1 MPNSRLSMRKIK
13 DVLRLHF
20 DRDLSGRQVGLSLNI
35 LNNTVSEYLHRTQ
48 VANLSC
54 PLPPSLS
61 DSELNN
67 LLFPS
72 LPPSSVKRSEPN

>member
-20 DRDLSGRQVGLSLNI
+20 DRDLSARQIGLSLKI
-35 LNNTVSEYLHRTQ
+35 SHNTVSEYLRRAQ
-48 VANLSC
+48 VANLSW

-61 DSELNN
+61 DSELEN

-72 LPPSSVKRSEPN
+72 LPPSSVKR